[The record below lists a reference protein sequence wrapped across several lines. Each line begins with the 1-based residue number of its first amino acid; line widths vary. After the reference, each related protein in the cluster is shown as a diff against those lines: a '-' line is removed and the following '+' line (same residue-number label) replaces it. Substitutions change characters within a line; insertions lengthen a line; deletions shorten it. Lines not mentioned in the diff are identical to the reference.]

1 MKNTLNL
8 KTVLRTAGIIAIV
21 VIIGFSM
28 ACGGSSGSSGGDD
41 SKGGNPNSRTITWNQ
56 SSTDYKLTLTQ
67 LGSSSTYTYI
77 LSIGGSSYSA
87 GKAAVSGNNFVL
99 TPINSKTGGSGSSVT
114 ITIDSSTNKVT
125 TSGVQSISSTSD
137 GSSFSSSSIPV
148 TDATCVITD
157 NTGGVGSNP
166 FVGTWNDVQAGTLTV
181 KSNLTWSITTG
192 FSGSYAYI
200 DTTAIVYQSN
210 GTFFGYATVSGNSMF
225 TYTAQG
231 DFTFTK

>member
-8 KTVLRTAGIIAIV
+8 KAVLRTAGIIAIV
-21 VIIGFSM
+21 AIIGFSM
-28 ACGGSSGSSGGDD
+28 AACGGNDGDG
-41 SKGGNPNSRTITWNQ
+41 GGNPNSRTITWNQ

-77 LSIGGSSYSA
+77 LSIGSGGSTYSA

-99 TPINSKTGGSGSSVT
+99 TPINSKTGGSGSTVT
-114 ITIDSSTNKVT
+114 LIIDSSTNKVS
-125 TSGVQSISSTSD
+125 TSSVQSISSTSD

-157 NTGGVGSNP
+157 NTGGVGTNP
-166 FVGTWNDVQAGTLTV
+166 FVGTWNNAQAGTLTV

-210 GTFFGYATVSGNSMF
+210 GTFFGYATVSGNSML